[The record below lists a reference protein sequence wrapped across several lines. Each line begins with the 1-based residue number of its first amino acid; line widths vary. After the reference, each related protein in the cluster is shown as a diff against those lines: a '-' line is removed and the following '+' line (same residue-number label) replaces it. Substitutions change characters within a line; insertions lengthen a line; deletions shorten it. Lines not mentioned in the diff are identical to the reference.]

1 MSDLHELAAPGPEHP
16 RQAPSGQSGR
26 FVRPARTYDL
36 PLMGRVHAATM
47 LASMEAAHAAAH
59 EGAGLPEGVRSM
71 IAAPVIAAGWEG
83 PVTTPPS
90 PEHHVLVSTEDGL
103 VVGLIGV
110 APTQGLDEQGQP
122 VEGSRAAE
130 ITALGVAADYQRR
143 GHGSRLLAAAV
154 DLARA
159 DGATA
164 LSAWAV
170 RGDESLT
177 GLLTAAGLTRTGA
190 HRQLPIGEGVTEDC
204 WAALI

>member
-1 MSDLHELAAPGPEHP
+1 M
-16 RQAPSGQSGR
+16 
-26 FVRPARTYDL
+26 RPARTYDL

-90 PEHHVLVSTEDGL
+90 P
-103 VVGLIGV
+103 
-110 APTQGLDEQGQP
+110 
-122 VEGSRAAE
+122 
-130 ITALGVAADYQRR
+130 AADYQRR

-177 GLLTAAGLTRTGA
+177 GLLTAAGLARTGA